1 MVSAARCIYVCMYT
15 SGAYHMTHP
24 SATDRKIEQV
34 KQEEEN
40 FSTTKH
46 FITKIFLAVDWC

>member
-46 FITKIFLAVDWC
+46 FITKIFLAVD